1 MIMVYICI
9 TTFLDSTTSFVYNY
23 KPANFKKDFISALTA
38 LVTAQDDP
46 QRLKELTVGAM
57 SILNDYQNEL
67 SKVLRQVKLNI
78 YFIFT
83 DRFSPRFVM
92 LQVMQTCSG
101 VTDDGVGMFLECYWY
116 GKKYECSDL
125 FKLRPT
131 DSGFCCSFNT
141 LAMEEQL

>member
-1 MIMVYICI
+1 MFLPRLTKIMLGKVSCI
-9 TTFLDSTTSFVYNY
+9 
-23 KPANFKKDFISALTA
+23 
-38 LVTAQDDP
+38 
-46 QRLKELTVGAM
+46 
-57 SILNDYQNEL
+57 
-67 SKVLRQVKLNI
+67 
-78 YFIFT
+78 
-83 DRFSPRFVM
+83 

-116 GKKYECSDL
+116 GKEYDCSDL